1 MKCNK
6 ITPASVMVMERGILR
21 MLKKGKFQVNVCELL
36 VTLSARNMSSCKE
49 DGDRRMAS
57 S

>member
-1 MKCNK
+1 M
-6 ITPASVMVMERGILR
+6 TPASVMVMERGILR
-21 MLKKGKFQVNVCELL
+21 ISKKGKFHTKVAELL
-36 VTLSARNMSSCKE
+36 LMDSARKISSCRD